1 MFDCFFLIA
10 TSRLIVVDYRLN
22 NGRGSTSPLSIALCS
37 AIRHKNLQ
45 GAQCLQ
51 SVGRIGDVHCTVCG
65 CHGITNNNNIGTSV
79 VAIVSWLTNE
89 R

>member
-1 MFDCFFLIA
+1 M
-10 TSRLIVVDYRLN
+10 
-22 NGRGSTSPLSIALCS
+22 S
-37 AIRHKNLQ
+37 AVSWQNRRRSLY
-45 GAQCLQ
+45 
-51 SVGRIGDVHCTVCG
+51 TVCG